1 MIKPSL
7 FEFLPELGG
16 PSVEPNPQDVA
27 TLFGRYLD
35 YGFMMRRLALK
46 AYFSA
51 SIILVDR
58 TRRPPTS

>member
-1 MIKPSL
+1 MIKPWL

-35 YGFMMRRLALK
+35 LWVHDEALGLK